1 MVSSM
6 KERYEELKKC
16 GNILLNYDE
25 ILLFYP
31 DYFKTKVELENES
44 FISKE
49 QVDDTFEKNY
59 RDSVPHIWRQDRK

>member
-1 MVSSM
+1 MVSNM
-6 KERYEELKKC
+6 KERYEELKKY

-49 QVDDTFEKNY
+49 Q
-59 RDSVPHIWRQDRK
+59 